1 MIKLT
6 DLDDL
11 KKISALDIKPYI
23 ERFMTD
29 ILHEYDDFCPDCSLE
44 SIGAIYFI
52 EQKNDIQN
60 YKEFGL
66 SSPLCES
73 QFEWIE
79 YIDDYINGCIV
90 INNDF
95 AINII
100 GKKEYFEIL

>member
-6 DLDDL
+6 DLHDL
-11 KKISALDIKPYI
+11 EKISALDIKSYI
-23 ERFMTD
+23 ERLMTD
-29 ILHEYDDFCPDCSLE
+29 ILNQYDENCPDCSFE
-44 SIGAIYFI
+44 SIGAIYFL
-52 EQKNDIQN
+52 EQSSDIQN
-60 YKEFGL
+60 YTEFGL

-73 QFEWIE
+73 RFECIE
-79 YIDDYINGCIV
+79 YIGDYCNGCIV